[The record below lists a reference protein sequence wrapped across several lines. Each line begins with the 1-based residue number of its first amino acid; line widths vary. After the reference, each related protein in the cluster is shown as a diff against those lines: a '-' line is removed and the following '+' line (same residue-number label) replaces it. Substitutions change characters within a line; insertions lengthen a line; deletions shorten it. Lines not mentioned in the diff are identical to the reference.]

1 MRLKYMWIAFAVF
14 LLVTVPFRIYQTVAL
29 IDPQTNFY
37 EKGTEFTLT
46 LLLGLLGLYVV
57 ILLVMSAMHKGMD
70 RHTVHKNIP
79 AGIFALVAG
88 GMLLT
93 ESAVQLVGA
102 STTDKKVESVI
113 LGITALLAAVT
124 FFFMAASSFVGRNL
138 FERMP
143 LLTLL
148 TTLWGCARLVIT
160 FLGHTNIASDSS
172 SMFDMIGIMFAL
184 LFLFTQAKLFGNVGS
199 EKTAKRLFLLGML
212 AIVFICVFN
221 IPELVQHIMGIRT
234 LAFSLL
240 LPRLIDLSLACY
252 IFCILL
258 EMSKEYILTGG
269 WYKYHKPLA
278 VEEGEPLRAD
288 LPVQQNS
295 EPLPKPEFFDSL
307 MADRTAKP
315 QEECGEKEGKT
326 HENSDEF
333 RE

>member
-1 MRLKYMWIAFAVF
+1 MKLKYMWIAFTVF

-57 ILLVMSAMHKGMD
+57 TMLVMSAMHKGMD

-88 GMLLT
+88 GLLLV
-93 ESAVQLVGA
+93 ESGVQLVGA
-102 STTDKKVESVI
+102 GANEKMVESVI
-113 LGITALLAAVT
+113 LGIAALLAAVT
-124 FFFMAASSFVGRNL
+124 FFFMAASSFAGRNL

-143 LLTLL
+143 LLALL

-160 FLGHTNIASDSS
+160 FLGYTNIASDSS
-172 SMFDMIGIMFAL
+172 SMFDMVGIMFAL
-184 LFLFTQAKLFGNVGS
+184 LFLFTQAKLFAGVGS
-199 EKTAKRLFLLGML
+199 EKTSKRLFLLGML

-221 IPELVQHIMGIRT
+221 IPELVQHSMGSRT
-234 LAFSLL
+234 LEFSAL
-240 LPRLIDLSLACY
+240 LPRLIDLSLAFY

-269 WYKYHKPLA
+269 WHEYHEPVA
-278 VEEGEPLRAD
+278 VEGGELPLSAD
-288 LPVQQNS
+288 SANPDADN
-295 EPLPKPEFFDSL
+295 LPKPEFFDSL
-307 MADRTAKP
+307 VADRPSTRDSVKKE
-315 QEECGEKEGKT
+315 QEAPKNPHDYK
-326 HENSDEF
+326 D
-333 RE
+333 